1 MSTNRASLLLGAISE
16 DQHIYLDSLHR
27 VMGKLSTEEYLQKID
42 SYLLRHQVK
51 PGLTGWAQVNGAR
64 GEMPDI
70 QHMQTR
76 LNYDL
81 YYIHRWSF
89 WLDLQIILQTIV
101 NLFKGDVHAY

>member
-1 MSTNRASLLLGAISE
+1 
-16 DQHIYLDSLHR
+16 
-27 VMGKLSTEEYLQKID
+27 
-42 SYLLRHQVK
+42 
-51 PGLTGWAQVNGAR
+51 
-64 GEMPDI
+64 
-70 QHMQTR
+70 MQTR